1 MLFFS
6 LMMMFITIFP
16 PFSPSHL
23 KKKWF
28 ELLKSQRKE
37 RSPSGRGP
45 SFVVQRV
52 GMAPKKRKAEG
63 GPMTECPI
71 TGLPINDKLVKK
83 LKSSTQVTKATL
95 ANTLKSKLGWA
106 ESRVQDSWSKD
117 TLIQEYYTALEMQMQ
132 SRDSSL
138 SPARTSLPSSPGSPV
153 RQVRQ
158 APAPSRP
165 SAQSVNSGGRRSSAI
180 GRGDSTP
187 PASRRVSGASAQ
199 VRTPETRPQIVQSER
214 TAPKKTAPTAGGGG
228 SFFGTMVKLLFILMA
243 AMLVVIFLVHGFE
256 GGKKGL
262 IDSAKGDVGK
272 VVANYR
278 GFAELTL
285 KGLWELVVNKA
296 TAANT
301 LVWDHMTKLWARLS
315 GMMNSALSVHA
326 APKDGLVAAPKKP
339 EKPKAE
345 PKVSVATAQNAKT
358 DVSEAEKARLY
369 EERKKAA
376 EKKDQEDAK
385 AAAARQAEAEAREK
399 QKAQAQAQAEQQPNK
414 QRLSDTDTEKVMAMD
429 CDSFDVYDC
438 DVEYPKHFDTCRKK
452 KDECD
457 RAG

>member
-1 MLFFS
+1 
-6 LMMMFITIFP
+6 
-16 PFSPSHL
+16 
-23 KKKWF
+23 
-28 ELLKSQRKE
+28 
-37 RSPSGRGP
+37 
-45 SFVVQRV
+45 
-52 GMAPKKRKAEG
+52 MAPKKRKAEG

-243 AMLVVIFLVHGFE
+243 ALLVVIFLVHGFE
-256 GGKKGL
+256 GGKKQL

-285 KGLWELVVNKA
+285 KGICELVVNKA
-296 TAANT
+296 TAAYT
-301 LVWDHMTKLWARLS
+301 LVWDHMTKLLARLS

-399 QKAQAQAQAEQQPNK
+399 QKAQAQAEQQPKK
-414 QRLSDTDTEKVMAMD
+414 QRLSDTEKVMAMD
-429 CDSFDVYDC
+429 CNSFDVYDC
-438 DVEYPKHFDTCRKK
+438 DVQYPKHFDTCRKK
-452 KDECD
+452 RDECD
-457 RAG
+457 RLG

>member
-1 MLFFS
+1 M
-6 LMMMFITIFP
+6 
-16 PFSPSHL
+16 
-23 KKKWF
+23 
-28 ELLKSQRKE
+28 KSAQGRA
-37 RSPSGRGP
+37 GRGP

-95 ANTLKSKLGWA
+95 ANTLKSKLGWS
-106 ESRVQDSWSKD
+106 ETRVQDSWSRD

-132 SRDSSL
+132 SRETSL
-138 SPARTSLPSSPGSPV
+138 SPARTSLPSSSGSPV
-153 RQVRQ
+153 RP

-165 SAQSVNSGGRRSSAI
+165 SARSVNSGARRSSAI
-180 GRGDSTP
+180 GPGDSTP

-243 AMLVVIFLVHGFE
+243 AMLVVIYLVHGFE
-256 GGKKGL
+256 RGKQQL
-262 IDSAKGDVGK
+262 IESAKGDVGK

-278 GFAELTL
+278 GFAEVTL
-285 KGLWELVVNKA
+285 QGLYELVVNKA
-296 TAANT
+296 AAAST
-301 LVWDHMTKLWARLS
+301 LVLDHMTKLLAKLS
-315 GMMNSALSVHA
+315 AMMKPALSVHA
-326 APKDGLVAAPKKP
+326 APKDGLVAAPQKP

-358 DVSEAEKARLY
+358 DVSEAERVRLY

-399 QKAQAQAQAEQQPNK
+399 QKAQAQAEQQPKK
-414 QRLSDTDTEKVMAMD
+414 QRLSDTEKVMAMD
-429 CDSFDVYDC
+429 CNSFDVYDC
-438 DVEYPKHFDTCRKK
+438 DVQYPKHFDTCRKK
-452 KDECD
+452 RDECD
-457 RAG
+457 RLG

>member
-1 MLFFS
+1 
-6 LMMMFITIFP
+6 
-16 PFSPSHL
+16 
-23 KKKWF
+23 
-28 ELLKSQRKE
+28 
-37 RSPSGRGP
+37 
-45 SFVVQRV
+45 
-52 GMAPKKRKAEG
+52 MAPKKRKAEE
-63 GPMTECPI
+63 GPMTDCPI

-95 ANTLKSKLGWA
+95 ANTLKSKLGWS
-106 ESRVQDSWSKD
+106 ETRVQDSWSRD

-165 SAQSVNSGGRRSSAI
+165 SAQSVNSGARRSSAI
-180 GRGDSTP
+180 GPGDSTP

-199 VRTPETRPQIVQSER
+199 ARTPETRPQIVQSER
-214 TAPKKTAPTAGGGG
+214 TAPKKTAPTAGAGG

-256 GGKKGL
+256 GGKKQL

-358 DVSEAEKARLY
+358 DVSEAERVRLY

-385 AAAARQAEAEAREK
+385 AAAAARQAEAEAREK
-399 QKAQAQAQAEQQPNK
+399 QKAQAQAEQQPNK
-414 QRLSDTDTEKVMAMD
+414 QRLSDTEKVMAMD